1 MIWSNELAK
10 QGGIIMRNEKYLEGL
25 RRNYSEVTFAHHEY
39 FAYTKMWQDSPT
51 IYPNEFLGLCSMALF
66 NDMVAHLIK
75 VLERNSKALTFW
87 NIRSRNKKQIN
98 EILKKSSCNL
108 SFLKN
113 VSDKLRDIRNHTHFH
128 IDTENVSNPKE
139 VWKKSGLK
147 NLDIK
152 KTIVIL
158 LEIFGCLYKEQ
169 VSTSE
174 PFLSYDGEDAPEI
187 IRIVKKPA
195 GGE

>member
-1 MIWSNELAK
+1 MLDEK
-10 QGGIIMRNEKYLEGL
+10 KYLAAL

-87 NIRSRNKKQIN
+87 NIRRRNKKQID
-98 EILKKSSCNL
+98 EILKNSGCDL
-108 SFLKN
+108 SFLKH
-113 VSDKLRDIRNHTHFH
+113 VSEKLRDIRNRTHFH
-128 IDTENVSNPKE
+128 IDRENVSSPKD
-139 VWKKSGLK
+139 VWTKAGLK
-147 NLDIK
+147 DSDIK
-152 KTIVIL
+152 KTIVL
-158 LEIFGCLYKEQ
+158 LLKIFGYLYKKQ

-174 PFLSYDGEDAPEI
+174 PFLSYDRKDAPEI
-187 IRIVKKPA
+187 IRKIKSA
-195 GGE
+195 L